1 MLRSTSSLDA
11 VNLDH
16 AAGDVSGR
24 EQHLKAVDR
33 RRVIPCPVD
42 RGISR
47 QRAAHIGD
55 GPVPEFGY
63 AGLRGQLTKKP
74 SNTKAW
80 TSEEDERLR
89 KLIISNASVLDIAAD
104 LGRTVKAVRARAHA
118 LRIAL
123 GRSRFRV
130 NAKAK

>member
-1 MLRSTSSLDA
+1 MRGSRSRKTSI
-11 VNLDH
+11 N
-16 AAGDVSGR
+16 SG
-24 EQHLKAVDR
+24 ENH
-33 RRVIPCPVD
+33 
-42 RGISR
+42 
-47 QRAAHIGD
+47 
-55 GPVPEFGY
+55 
-63 AGLRGQLTKKP
+63 TKKP

-80 TSEEDERLR
+80 TSDEEKRLR

-130 NAKAK
+130 KANPRNDAG